1 MSIDTTGGHPE
12 MDYREHVR
20 TYNGFVRGT
29 VVLTVLVVLILAGM
43 AIFLV

>member
-20 TYNGFVRGT
+20 TYNGFIKGT
-29 VVLTVLVVLILAGM
+29 VGLTVLVVLILIGM

>member
-20 TYNGFVRGT
+20 TYNGFIKGAIVMT
-29 VVLTVLVVLILAGM
+29 ALVLLILAGM